1 MKENNEF
8 NNESNDD
15 IDKNLNIN
23 KAINQQNYFSNANQ
37 DKGNENPK
45 NKNKKKVLFSPE
57 TTLKKKG
64 ELNFKKWLLS
74 LSSIGNLIL
83 GGLLLIMAISAMRY
97 KLDSIFIADKGL
109 IVLSIIIIL
118 SSILCF
124 IGLYISSFHCLL
136 LVFYNYIL
144 TIVFLSVFSLGA
156 VSMNKNLVDWIDNH
170 WDIIRNAVH
179 NYDMNKF
186 KDHVTTEINSLGIF
200 SLTLIAIVGV
210 SMACIVNF
218 LKMKNIMFALAGPI
232 NLIFAILSIG
242 QIIIGFYV
250 YQNAFYG
257 SIPRWSCVLIIVLGF
272 LFTLIGIFG
281 WVAVNRM
288 RKSWI
293 LTHMICLFL
302 CFAGSI
308 FATIGIFNMSGVVFE
323 HMDRHWEEISKILNN
338 EGYSVR
344 KSYMVNQLIMQLKLT
359 GFYLIAFIVFSGI
372 SFASSVYI
380 YYHFMDFL
388 ISAVNKKNYFSNDLS
403 KNPSYFPSELMRE
416 EQEQEK
422 ELEQN

>member
-1 MKENNEF
+1 MKENN
-8 NNESNDD
+8 NYNSDSNDD
-15 IDKNLNIN
+15 INKNLNIDKAYN
-23 KAINQQNYFSNANQ
+23 KNNIKNEENNIQKNNVHH
-37 DKGNENPK
+37 KKKLPENEN
-45 NKNKKKVLFSPE
+45 
-57 TTLKKKG
+57 TLKKKG
-64 ELNFKKWLLS
+64 ELNFKKWLLT

-83 GGLLLIMAISAMRY
+83 GALLLIMAISAMQY

-124 IGLYISSFHCLL
+124 IGLYIHSFHCLL

-170 WDIIRNAVH
+170 WDIIRYAVH

-186 KDHVTTEINSLGIF
+186 KEHVTTEINSLGIF

-218 LKMKNIMFALAGPI
+218 LKMKNIMFVLAGPI
-232 NLIFAILSIG
+232 NLIFTCLSIG

-272 LFTLIGIFG
+272 LFTLTGIFG
-281 WVAVNRM
+281 WISVNKM
-288 RKSWI
+288 KKNWI
-293 LTHMICLFL
+293 MIHMIWLFV
-302 CFAGSI
+302 CFVGSI
-308 FATIGIFNMSGVVFE
+308 FAIIGIFNMSGMVFE
-323 HMDRHWEEISKILNN
+323 HVDIHWEEISSILNS

-359 GFYLIAFIVFSGI
+359 GFYLIAFIAFSGI
-372 SFASSVYI
+372 SIATSFYI
-380 YYHFMDFL
+380 YFHFTDFL
-388 ISAVNKKNYFSNDLS
+388 VSANKKGNYFSNDLS
-403 KNPSYFPSELMRE
+403 RYASQMPMDIMKNN
-416 EQEQEK
+416 K
-422 ELEQN
+422 

>member
-1 MKENNEF
+1 MKENN
-8 NNESNDD
+8 NYIYESNDD
-15 IDKNLNIN
+15 INKNLNID
-23 KAINQQNYFSNANQ
+23 KALNQQNFLNN
-37 DKGNENPK
+37 K
-45 NKNKKKVLFSPE
+45 NKNQENKNQGQNKKQKNKTKNSAYDSE
-57 TTLKKKG
+57 NTLKKKG
-64 ELNFKKWLLS
+64 ELNFKKWLLT

-83 GGLLLIMAISAMRY
+83 GALLLIMAISAMRY

-118 SSILCF
+118 SSIFCF
-124 IGLYISSFHCLL
+124 VGLNIHSFHFLL

-210 SMACIVNF
+210 SMACIANF
-218 LKMKNIMFALAGPI
+218 LKMKNIMFALAGPL
-232 NLIFAILSIG
+232 NLIFTCLSIG
-242 QIIIGFYV
+242 QIVIGFYV

-272 LFTLIGIFG
+272 MFTLIGIFG
-281 WVAVNRM
+281 WISVNRM
-288 RKSWI
+288 KKGWI
-293 LTHMICLFL
+293 LIHMILLFL
-302 CFAGSI
+302 FFVGSI

-323 HMDRHWEEISKILNN
+323 HMDLHWEEISKILIN

-344 KSYMVNQLIMQLKLT
+344 KSYMVNQLIIQLKLT
-359 GFYLIAFIVFSGI
+359 GFYLIAFILFSGI
-372 SFASSVYI
+372 SFGSSVYI
-380 YYHFMDFL
+380 YFHFEEFL
-388 ISAVNKKNYFSNDLS
+388 YSALNKKNYFSNDLS
-403 KNPSYFPSELMRE
+403 KNPPQVPNETI
-416 EQEQEK
+416 K
-422 ELEQN
+422 E

>member
-1 MKENNEF
+1 MKENN
-8 NNESNDD
+8 NYNSDSNDS
-15 IDKNLNIN
+15 INKNLNIN
-23 KAINQQNYFSNANQ
+23 KAF
-37 DKGNENPK
+37 
-45 NKNKKKVLFSPE
+45 NKNNNDNNIEENNNYKHKNQGKTLLENEAS
-57 TTLKKKG
+57 LKKKG
-64 ELNFKKWLLS
+64 ELNFKKWLLT

-83 GGLLLIMAISAMRY
+83 GALLLIMAISAMQY

-124 IGLYISSFHCLL
+124 IGLNIHSFHCLL

-170 WDIIRNAVH
+170 WDIIRYAVH

-186 KDHVTTEINSLGIF
+186 KEHVTTEINSLGIF

-218 LKMKNIMFALAGPI
+218 LKMKNIVFVLAGPI
-232 NLIFAILSIG
+232 NLIFTCLSIG

-272 LFTLIGIFG
+272 LFTLTGIFG
-281 WVAVNRM
+281 WMSVNKLNKKGIM
-288 RKSWI
+288 I
-293 LTHMICLFL
+293 HMIWLFM
-302 CFAGSI
+302 CFVGSI
-308 FATIGIFNMSGVVFE
+308 FAIIGIFNMSGMVFE
-323 HMDRHWEEISKILNN
+323 HMDRHWEEISSLLNK

-359 GFYLIAFIVFSGI
+359 GFYLIAFIAFSGI
-372 SFASSVYI
+372 SIATSFYI
-380 YYHFMDFL
+380 YYHFTDFVV
-388 ISAVNKKNYFSNDLS
+388 SANSKNNYFSNDLS
-403 KNPSYFPSELMRE
+403 RNPSQLPNEII
-416 EQEQEK
+416 K
-422 ELEQN
+422 NIK

>member
-1 MKENNEF
+1 MKENN
-8 NNESNDD
+8 NYNSDSNDD
-15 IDKNLNIN
+15 INKNLNIDKAYN
-23 KAINQQNYFSNANQ
+23 KNNIKNEENNIQKNNVHHN
-37 DKGNENPK
+37 KKLPENEN
-45 NKNKKKVLFSPE
+45 
-57 TTLKKKG
+57 TLKKKG
-64 ELNFKKWLLS
+64 ELNFKKWLLT

-83 GGLLLIMAISAMRY
+83 GALLLIMAISAMQY

-124 IGLYISSFHCLL
+124 IGLYIHSFHCLL

-170 WDIIRNAVH
+170 WDIIRYAVH

-186 KDHVTTEINSLGIF
+186 KEHVTTEINSLGIF

-218 LKMKNIMFALAGPI
+218 LKMKNIMFVLAGPI
-232 NLIFAILSIG
+232 NLIFTCLSIG

-272 LFTLIGIFG
+272 LFTLTGIFG
-281 WVAVNRM
+281 WISVNKM
-288 RKSWI
+288 KKNWI
-293 LTHMICLFL
+293 MIHMIWLFV
-302 CFAGSI
+302 CFVGSI
-308 FATIGIFNMSGVVFE
+308 FAIIGIFNMSGMVFE
-323 HMDRHWEEISKILNN
+323 HVDIHWEEISSILNS

-359 GFYLIAFIVFSGI
+359 GFYLIAFIAFSGI
-372 SFASSVYI
+372 SIATSFYI
-380 YYHFMDFL
+380 YYHFTDFL
-388 ISAVNKKNYFSNDLS
+388 VSANKKGNYFSNDLS
-403 KNPSYFPSELMRE
+403 RYASQMPMDIMKNN
-416 EQEQEK
+416 K
-422 ELEQN
+422 

>member
-1 MKENNEF
+1 MKENN
-8 NNESNDD
+8 NYIYESNDD
-15 IDKNLNIN
+15 INKNLNID
-23 KAINQQNYFSNANQ
+23 KALNQQNFLNNKSKNQ
-37 DKGNENPK
+37 ENKNQGQNKKQK
-45 NKNKKKVLFSPE
+45 NKTKNSAYDSE
-57 TTLKKKG
+57 NTLKKKG
-64 ELNFKKWLLS
+64 ELNFKKWLLT

-83 GGLLLIMAISAMRY
+83 GALLLIMAISAMRY

-118 SSILCF
+118 SSIFCF
-124 IGLYISSFHCLL
+124 VGLNIHSFHFLL

-210 SMACIVNF
+210 SMACIANF
-218 LKMKNIMFALAGPI
+218 LKMKNIMFALAGPL
-232 NLIFAILSIG
+232 NLIFTCLSIG
-242 QIIIGFYV
+242 QIVIGFYV

-272 LFTLIGIFG
+272 MFTLIGIFG
-281 WVAVNRM
+281 WISVNRM
-288 RKSWI
+288 KKGWI
-293 LTHMICLFL
+293 LIHMILLFL
-302 CFAGSI
+302 CFVGSI

-323 HMDRHWEEISKILNN
+323 HMDLHWEEISKILIN

-344 KSYMVNQLIMQLKLT
+344 KSYMVNQLIIQLKLT
-359 GFYLIAFIVFSGI
+359 GFYLIAFILFSGI
-372 SFASSVYI
+372 SFGSSVYI
-380 YYHFMDFL
+380 YFHFEEFL
-388 ISAVNKKNYFSNDLS
+388 YSALNKKNYFSNDLS
-403 KNPSYFPSELMRE
+403 KNPPQVPNETI
-416 EQEQEK
+416 K
-422 ELEQN
+422 E

>member
-1 MKENNEF
+1 MKENN
-8 NNESNDD
+8 NYNSDSNDD
-15 IDKNLNIN
+15 INKNLNIDKAYN
-23 KAINQQNYFSNANQ
+23 KNNIKNEENNIQKNNVHH
-37 DKGNENPK
+37 KKKLPENEN
-45 NKNKKKVLFSPE
+45 
-57 TTLKKKG
+57 TLKKKG
-64 ELNFKKWLLS
+64 ELNFKKWLLT

-83 GGLLLIMAISAMRY
+83 GALLLIMAISAMQY

-124 IGLYISSFHCLL
+124 IGLYIHSFHCLL

-170 WDIIRNAVH
+170 WDIIRYAVH

-186 KDHVTTEINSLGIF
+186 KEHVTTEINSLGIF

-218 LKMKNIMFALAGPI
+218 LKMKNIMFVLAGPI
-232 NLIFAILSIG
+232 NLIFTCLSIG

-272 LFTLIGIFG
+272 LFTLTGIFG
-281 WVAVNRM
+281 WISVNKM
-288 RKSWI
+288 KKNWI
-293 LTHMICLFL
+293 MIHMIWLFV
-302 CFAGSI
+302 CFVGSI
-308 FATIGIFNMSGVVFE
+308 FAIIGIFNMSGMVFE
-323 HMDRHWEEISKILNN
+323 HVDIHWEEISSILNS

-359 GFYLIAFIVFSGI
+359 GFSLIAFIAFSGI
-372 SFASSVYI
+372 SIATSFYI
-380 YYHFMDFL
+380 YYHFTDFL
-388 ISAVNKKNYFSNDLS
+388 VSANKKGNYFSNDLS
-403 KNPSYFPSELMRE
+403 RYASQMPMDIMKNN
-416 EQEQEK
+416 K
-422 ELEQN
+422 

>member
-1 MKENNEF
+1 MKENN
-8 NNESNDD
+8 NYIYESNDD
-15 IDKNLNIN
+15 INKNLNID
-23 KAINQQNYFSNANQ
+23 KALNQQNFLNNKSKNQ
-37 DKGNENPK
+37 ENKNQGQNKKQK
-45 NKNKKKVLFSPE
+45 NKTKNSAYDSE
-57 TTLKKKG
+57 NTLKKKG
-64 ELNFKKWLLS
+64 ELNFKKWLLT

-83 GGLLLIMAISAMRY
+83 GALLLIMAISAMRY

-118 SSILCF
+118 SSIFCF
-124 IGLYISSFHCLL
+124 VGLNIHSFHFLL

-210 SMACIVNF
+210 SMACIGNF
-218 LKMKNIMFALAGPI
+218 LKMKNIMFALAGPL
-232 NLIFAILSIG
+232 NLIFTCLSIG
-242 QIIIGFYV
+242 QIVIGFYV

-272 LFTLIGIFG
+272 MFTLIGIFG
-281 WVAVNRM
+281 WISVNRM
-288 RKSWI
+288 KKGWI
-293 LTHMICLFL
+293 LIHMILLFL
-302 CFAGSI
+302 CFVGSI

-323 HMDRHWEEISKILNN
+323 HMDLHWEEISKILIN

-344 KSYMVNQLIMQLKLT
+344 KSYMVNQLIIQLKLT
-359 GFYLIAFIVFSGI
+359 GFYLIAFILFSGI
-372 SFASSVYI
+372 SFGSSVYI
-380 YYHFMDFL
+380 YFHFEEFL
-388 ISAVNKKNYFSNDLS
+388 YSALNKKNYFSNDLS
-403 KNPSYFPSELMRE
+403 KNPPQIPNETI
-416 EQEQEK
+416 K
-422 ELEQN
+422 E

>member
-1 MKENNEF
+1 MKENN
-8 NNESNDD
+8 NYNSDSNDS
-15 IDKNLNIN
+15 INKNLNIN
-23 KAINQQNYFSNANQ
+23 KAF
-37 DKGNENPK
+37 
-45 NKNKKKVLFSPE
+45 NKNNNDNNIEENNNYKHKNQGKTLLENEAS
-57 TTLKKKG
+57 LKKKG
-64 ELNFKKWLLS
+64 ELNFKKWLLT

-83 GGLLLIMAISAMRY
+83 GALLLIMAISAMQY

-124 IGLYISSFHCLL
+124 IGLNIHSFHCLL

-170 WDIIRNAVH
+170 WDIIRYAVH

-186 KDHVTTEINSLGIF
+186 KEHVTTEINSLGIF

-218 LKMKNIMFALAGPI
+218 LKMKNIVFVLAGPI
-232 NLIFAILSIG
+232 NLIFTCLSIG

-272 LFTLIGIFG
+272 LFTLTGIFG
-281 WVAVNRM
+281 WMSVNKLNKKGIM
-288 RKSWI
+288 I
-293 LTHMICLFL
+293 HMIWLFM
-302 CFAGSI
+302 CFVGSI
-308 FATIGIFNMSGVVFE
+308 FAIIGIFNMSGMVFE
-323 HMDRHWEEISKILNN
+323 HMDRHWEEISSLLNK

-359 GFYLIAFIVFSGI
+359 GFYLIAFIAFSGI
-372 SFASSVYI
+372 SIATSFYI
-380 YYHFMDFL
+380 YYHFTDFVV
-388 ISAVNKKNYFSNDLS
+388 SANSKNNYFSNDLS
-403 KNPSYFPSELMRE
+403 KNPSQLPNEII
-416 EQEQEK
+416 K
-422 ELEQN
+422 NIK

>member
-1 MKENNEF
+1 MKENNNF
-8 NNESNDD
+8 IYESNDD
-15 IDKNLNIN
+15 INKNLNID
-23 KAINQQNYFSNANQ
+23 KALNQQNYFNNIDQGQSP
-37 DKGNENPK
+37 ENKKRK
-45 NKNKKKVLFSPE
+45 NKNKNKSLDENGNS
-57 TTLKKKG
+57 LKKKG
-64 ELNFKKWLLS
+64 ELNFKKWLLT

-97 KLDSIFIADKGL
+97 QLDSIFIADKGL

-124 IGLYISSFHCLL
+124 VGLYIRSFHCLL

-218 LKMKNIMFALAGPI
+218 LKMKNIMFVLAGPI
-232 NLIFAILSIG
+232 NLIFACLSIG
-242 QIIIGFYV
+242 QIVIGFYV

-272 LFTLIGIFG
+272 LFTVIGIFG
-281 WVAVNRM
+281 WFSVNQM
-288 RKSWI
+288 KKSWI
-293 LTHMICLFL
+293 MVHMMLLFICFV
-302 CFAGSI
+302 GII
-308 FATIGIFNMSGVVFE
+308 FATIGIYNMSGVVFE
-323 HMDRHWEEISKILNN
+323 HMDLHWEEISKLLNT

-359 GFYLIAFIVFSGI
+359 GFYLIAFIVFNGI
-372 SFASSVYI
+372 SFFSSFYI
-380 YYHFMDFL
+380 YYHFTEFVSGAL
-388 ISAVNKKNYFSNDLS
+388 LQKNYFSNDLV
-403 KNPSYFPSELMRE
+403 KNHSHLPSDLAK
-416 EQEQEK
+416 EQK
-422 ELEQN
+422 

>member
-1 MKENNEF
+1 MKENN
-8 NNESNDD
+8 NYNSDSNDD
-15 IDKNLNIN
+15 INKNLNIDKAYN
-23 KAINQQNYFSNANQ
+23 KNNIKNEENNIQKNNVHH
-37 DKGNENPK
+37 KKKLPENEN
-45 NKNKKKVLFSPE
+45 
-57 TTLKKKG
+57 TLKKKG
-64 ELNFKKWLLS
+64 ELNFKKWLLT

-83 GGLLLIMAISAMRY
+83 GALLLIMAISAMQY

-124 IGLYISSFHCLL
+124 IGLYIHSFHCLL

-170 WDIIRNAVH
+170 WDIIRYAVH

-186 KDHVTTEINSLGIF
+186 KEHVTTEINSLGIF

-218 LKMKNIMFALAGPI
+218 LKMKNIMFVLAGPI
-232 NLIFAILSIG
+232 NLIFTCLSIG

-272 LFTLIGIFG
+272 LFTLTGIFG
-281 WVAVNRM
+281 WISVNKM
-288 RKSWI
+288 KKNWI
-293 LTHMICLFL
+293 MIHMIWLFV
-302 CFAGSI
+302 CFVGSI
-308 FATIGIFNMSGVVFE
+308 FAIIGIFNMSGMVFE
-323 HMDRHWEEISKILNN
+323 HVDIHWEEISSILNS

-359 GFYLIAFIVFSGI
+359 GFYLIAFIAFSGI
-372 SFASSVYI
+372 SIATSFYI
-380 YYHFMDFL
+380 YYHFTDFL
-388 ISAVNKKNYFSNDLS
+388 VSANKKGGNYFSNDLS
-403 KNPSYFPSELMRE
+403 RYASQMPMDIMKNN
-416 EQEQEK
+416 K
-422 ELEQN
+422 

>member
-1 MKENNEF
+1 MKENVNYS
-8 NNESNDD
+8 NESNDD
-15 IDKNLNIN
+15 INKNLNIDKTINHQNNINEKNQPQENNTKKAKN
-23 KAINQQNYFSNANQ
+23 KSKNKSSL
-37 DKGNENPK
+37 DNENA
-45 NKNKKKVLFSPE
+45 L
-57 TTLKKKG
+57 LKKTG
-64 ELNFKKWLLS
+64 ELNFKKWLLT

-83 GGLLLIMAISAMRY
+83 GGLLLIMALSAMRY
-97 KLDSIFIADKGL
+97 QLDSIFIADKGL

-124 IGLYISSFHCLL
+124 IGLYIHSFHCLI

-144 TIVFLSVFSLGA
+144 TIVFLSIFSLGA

-210 SMACIVNF
+210 SMACIINF
-218 LKMKNIMFALAGPI
+218 LKMKNIMFVLAGPI
-232 NLIFAILSIG
+232 NLIFTCLSIG
-242 QIIIGFYV
+242 QIVIGFYV

-272 LFTLIGIFG
+272 AFTLIGIFG
-281 WVAVNRM
+281 WRSINLMKKRF
-288 RKSWI
+288 I
-293 LTHMICLFL
+293 LIHIIFLFL
-302 CFAGSI
+302 FLVGSI
-308 FATIGIFNMSGVVFE
+308 FATIGIFNMSGVVYE
-323 HMDRHWEEISKILNN
+323 HMDEHWEEIFEILNN

-359 GFYLIAFIVFSGI
+359 GFYLIAFIIFSGI
-372 SFASSVYI
+372 SFFSSFYI
-380 YYHFMDFL
+380 YYHFTDF
-388 ISAVNKKNYFSNDLS
+388 ISSALSRKNFFSNELS
-403 KNPSYFPSELMRE
+403 KNQQVIPNEFIK
-416 EQEQEK
+416 EQK
-422 ELEQN
+422 

>member
-1 MKENNEF
+1 MKENN
-8 NNESNDD
+8 NYNSDSNDD
-15 IDKNLNIN
+15 INKNLNIDKAYN
-23 KAINQQNYFSNANQ
+23 KNNIKNEENNIQKNNVHH
-37 DKGNENPK
+37 KKKLLENEN
-45 NKNKKKVLFSPE
+45 
-57 TTLKKKG
+57 TLKKKG
-64 ELNFKKWLLS
+64 ELNFKKWLLT

-83 GGLLLIMAISAMRY
+83 GALLLIMAISAMQY

-124 IGLYISSFHCLL
+124 IGLYIHSFHCLL

-170 WDIIRNAVH
+170 WDIIRYAVH

-186 KDHVTTEINSLGIF
+186 KEHVTTEINSLGIF

-218 LKMKNIMFALAGPI
+218 LKMKNIMFVLAGPI
-232 NLIFAILSIG
+232 NLIFTCLSIG

-272 LFTLIGIFG
+272 LFTLTGIFG
-281 WVAVNRM
+281 WISVNKM
-288 RKSWI
+288 KKNWI
-293 LTHMICLFL
+293 MIHMIWLFV
-302 CFAGSI
+302 CFVGSI
-308 FATIGIFNMSGVVFE
+308 FAIIGIFNMSGMVFE
-323 HMDRHWEEISKILNN
+323 HVDIHWEEISSILNS

-359 GFYLIAFIVFSGI
+359 GFYLIAFIAFSGI
-372 SFASSVYI
+372 SIATSFYI
-380 YYHFMDFL
+380 YYHFTDFL
-388 ISAVNKKNYFSNDLS
+388 VSANKKGNYFSNDLS
-403 KNPSYFPSELMRE
+403 RYASQMPMDIMKNN
-416 EQEQEK
+416 K
-422 ELEQN
+422 

>member
-1 MKENNEF
+1 MKENN
-8 NNESNDD
+8 NYNSDSNDD
-15 IDKNLNIN
+15 INKNLNIDKAYN
-23 KAINQQNYFSNANQ
+23 KNNIKNEENNIQKNNLYH
-37 DKGNENPK
+37 KKKLPENEN
-45 NKNKKKVLFSPE
+45 
-57 TTLKKKG
+57 TLKKKG
-64 ELNFKKWLLS
+64 ELNFKKWLLT

-83 GGLLLIMAISAMRY
+83 GALLLIMAISAMQY

-124 IGLYISSFHCLL
+124 IGLYIHSFHCLL

-170 WDIIRNAVH
+170 WDIIRYAVH

-186 KDHVTTEINSLGIF
+186 KEHVTTEINSLGIF

-218 LKMKNIMFALAGPI
+218 LKMKNIMFVLAGPI
-232 NLIFAILSIG
+232 NLIFTCLSIG

-272 LFTLIGIFG
+272 LFTLTGIFG
-281 WVAVNRM
+281 WISVNKM
-288 RKSWI
+288 KKNWI
-293 LTHMICLFL
+293 MIHMIWLFV
-302 CFAGSI
+302 CFVGSI
-308 FATIGIFNMSGVVFE
+308 FAIIGIFNMSGMVFE
-323 HMDRHWEEISKILNN
+323 HVDIHWEEISSILNS

-359 GFYLIAFIVFSGI
+359 GFYLIAFIAFSGI
-372 SFASSVYI
+372 SIATSFYI
-380 YYHFMDFL
+380 YYHFTDFL
-388 ISAVNKKNYFSNDLS
+388 VSANKKGNYFSNDLS
-403 KNPSYFPSELMRE
+403 RYASQMPMDIMKNN
-416 EQEQEK
+416 K
-422 ELEQN
+422 

>member
-1 MKENNEF
+1 MKENN
-8 NNESNDD
+8 NYNSDSNDD
-15 IDKNLNIN
+15 INKNLKIDKAYNKNNIKN
-23 KAINQQNYFSNANQ
+23 EENNIQKNNVHH
-37 DKGNENPK
+37 KKKLPENEN
-45 NKNKKKVLFSPE
+45 
-57 TTLKKKG
+57 TLKKKG
-64 ELNFKKWLLS
+64 ELNFKKWLLT

-83 GGLLLIMAISAMRY
+83 GALLLIMAISAMQY

-124 IGLYISSFHCLL
+124 IGLYIHSFHCLL

-170 WDIIRNAVH
+170 WDIIRYAVH

-186 KDHVTTEINSLGIF
+186 KEHVTTEINSLGIF

-218 LKMKNIMFALAGPI
+218 LKMKNIMFVLAGPI
-232 NLIFAILSIG
+232 NLIFTCLSIG

-272 LFTLIGIFG
+272 LFTLTGIFG
-281 WVAVNRM
+281 WISVNKM
-288 RKSWI
+288 KKNWI
-293 LTHMICLFL
+293 MIHMIWLFV
-302 CFAGSI
+302 CFVGSI
-308 FATIGIFNMSGVVFE
+308 FAIIGIFNMSGMVFE
-323 HMDRHWEEISKILNN
+323 HVDIHWEEISSILNS

-359 GFYLIAFIVFSGI
+359 GFYLIAFIAFSGI
-372 SFASSVYI
+372 SIATSFYI
-380 YYHFMDFL
+380 YYHFTDFL
-388 ISAVNKKNYFSNDLS
+388 VSANKKGNYFSNDLS
-403 KNPSYFPSELMRE
+403 RYASQMPMDIMKNN
-416 EQEQEK
+416 K
-422 ELEQN
+422 

>member
-1 MKENNEF
+1 MKENN
-8 NNESNDD
+8 NYNSDSHDSIN
-15 IDKNLNIN
+15 KNLNIN
-23 KAINQQNYFSNANQ
+23 KAF
-37 DKGNENPK
+37 NENNINSNIPDNNNTK
-45 NKNKKKVLFSPE
+45 NKNKNKVLLDKE
-57 TTLKKKG
+57 TSLKKKG
-64 ELNFKKWLLS
+64 ELNFKKWLLT

-83 GGLLLIMAISAMRY
+83 GALLLIMAISAMQY

-124 IGLYISSFHCLL
+124 IGLNIHSFLCLL

-170 WDIIRNAVH
+170 WDIIRYAVH

-218 LKMKNIMFALAGPI
+218 LKMKNIMFVLAGPI
-232 NLIFAILSIG
+232 NLIFTCLSIG

-272 LFTLIGIFG
+272 LFTLTGIFG
-281 WVAVNRM
+281 WISVNKM
-288 RKSWI
+288 KKNWI
-293 LTHMICLFL
+293 MFHMIWLFM
-302 CFAGSI
+302 CFIGSI
-308 FATIGIFNMSGVVFE
+308 FAIIGIFNMSGMVFE
-323 HMDRHWEEISKILNN
+323 HMDEHWDEISSLLIS

-359 GFYLIAFIVFSGI
+359 GFYLIAFIAFSGI
-372 SFASSVYI
+372 SIATSFYI
-380 YYHFMDFL
+380 YYHFTDFI
-388 ISAVNKKNYFSNDLS
+388 ISASSKGNYFSNDLS
-403 KNPSYFPSELMRE
+403 RNPSQLPNEVL
-416 EQEQEK
+416 K
-422 ELEQN
+422 NIK